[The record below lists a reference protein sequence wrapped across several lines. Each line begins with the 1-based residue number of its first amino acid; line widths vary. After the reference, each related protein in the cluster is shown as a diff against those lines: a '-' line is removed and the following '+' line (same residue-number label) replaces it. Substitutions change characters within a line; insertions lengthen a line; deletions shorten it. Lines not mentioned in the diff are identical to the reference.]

1 MAPEGDVTPP
11 PERRLRRFYG
21 TVEVDP
27 LRAGRDVGQIA
38 EAVIQHLA
46 GQVGA
51 RVKVTLEIEAELP
64 DGAPDNVVRTVMEN
78 ARTLRF
84 RTAEFE

>member
-1 MAPEGDVTPP
+1 LEHIVPP
-11 PERRLRRFYG
+11 LERKLCFYG
-21 TVEVDP
+21 TVELDATAV
-27 LRAGRDVGQIA
+27 GRDAGQIG

-64 DGAPDNVVRTVMEN
+64 EGAPDNVVRTVSEN
-78 ARTLRF
+78 ARTLKF
-84 RTAEFE
+84 KSSGFEDT

>member
-1 MAPEGDVTPP
+1 MIEPDATHVGLD
-11 PERRLRRFYG
+11 
-21 TVEVDP
+21 
-27 LRAGRDVGQIA
+27 AGQIG

-46 GQVGA
+46 GQIGA

-64 DGAPDNVVRTVMEN
+64 EGTPENVVRTVTKN

-84 RTAEFE
+84 KGAGFEKA